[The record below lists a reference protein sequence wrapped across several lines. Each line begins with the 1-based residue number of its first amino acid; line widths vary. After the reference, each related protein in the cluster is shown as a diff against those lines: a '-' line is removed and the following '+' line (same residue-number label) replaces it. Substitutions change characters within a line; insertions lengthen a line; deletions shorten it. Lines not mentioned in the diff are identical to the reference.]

1 MSEVNQSAEPR
12 RAFDPDDLQS
22 KLSGPALP
30 GATLGIFGG
39 GQLGRMMGI
48 AARSMGY
55 KVHVLDPDPACPAGY
70 IADTVVEAGWHD
82 RWAAANLARECS
94 AVTLEIEQVSITS
107 LEEAARWAPV
117 RPGAT
122 MLAIIQNRVEQKQWL
137 ARNGFPVGAFRAA
150 HSQEELAAAVRDLNG
165 PVFAKSAHGGYDG
178 RGQAKLG
185 FDGTA
190 VDAAAI
196 AEGWQD
202 VGAAQCIVERAL
214 HLEKEISI
222 MVARSPSGEICV
234 YPPAENFHENQI
246 LSWSVIPASVSPE
259 LAAQAAEIAR
269 GIAET
274 FVLEGL
280 LAVEMF
286 VTVGG
291 ELLVNELAPR
301 PHNSYHGSERA
312 CVTSQF
318 EQAVRAACDL
328 PLGEVSLVQ
337 PTAIANL
344 LGDVWLNE
352 DGTEREPRFDAALAT
367 PTVRLTLYE
376 KLKPRKGR
384 KMGHLSA
391 VGATAEEARERVL
404 QAKAAL

>member
-1 MSEVNQSAEPR
+1 MSDSQKR
-12 RAFDPDDLQS
+12 TFDPDDLQS
-22 KLSGPALP
+22 KISGPALP
-30 GATLGIFGG
+30 GSTLGIFGG

-70 IADTVVEAGWHD
+70 IADTVIEAGWND

-94 AVTLEIEQVSITS
+94 AVTLEIEQVSISS

-117 RPGAT
+117 RPGGA
-122 MLAIIQNRVEQKQWL
+122 MLAIIQDRVEQKQWL
-137 ARNGFPVGAFRAA
+137 ARHGFPVGPFRAA
-150 HSQEELAAAVRDLNG
+150 HSQEELATAVRDLDG

-185 FDGTA
+185 FGGAA

-196 AEGWQD
+196 AEAWQD
-202 VGAAQCIVERAL
+202 VGAAPCIVERAL
-214 HLEKEISI
+214 DLQKEISV
-222 MVARSPSGEICV
+222 MVARSPRGEVRV

-259 LAAQAAEIAR
+259 LSAQAEEIAR
-269 GIAET
+269 GIADA
-274 FVLEGL
+274 FALQGL

-286 VTVGG
+286 VTRDGQ
-291 ELLVNELAPR
+291 LLVNELAPR

-328 PLGEVSLVQ
+328 PLGDVSLVQ

-344 LGDVWLNE
+344 LGDVWLDA
-352 DGTEREPRFDAALAT
+352 DGSEREPRFDAALEV
-367 PTVRLTLYE
+367 PTVRVTLYE

-404 QAKAAL
+404 RAKAAL

>member
-1 MSEVNQSAEPR
+1 MNSMPH
-12 RAFDPDDLQS
+12 DLLQ
-22 KLSGPALP
+22 KHSGPVLP

-70 IADTVVEAGWHD
+70 IADEVIEAGWND
-82 RWAAANLARECS
+82 RWAAANLARDCA
-94 AVTLEIEQVSITS
+94 AVTLEIEQVSPVS

-117 RPGAT
+117 RPGGA
-122 MLAIIQNRVEQKQWL
+122 MLAIIQDRVEQKDWL
-137 ARNGFPVGAFRAA
+137 KKHGFPAGPYRAA
-150 HSQEELAAAVRDLNG
+150 RSLEQLADAVRELDG
-165 PVFAKSAHGGYDG
+165 PVFVKSATGGYDG

-185 FDGTA
+185 FGGAA
-190 VDAAAI
+190 VDDAALRQAW
-196 AEGWQD
+196 ED
-202 VGAAQCIVERAL
+202 VGSSACVVEKAL
-214 HLEKEISI
+214 TLAKEISVL
-222 MVARSPSGEICV
+222 VARAPNGEVKV

-246 LSWSVIPASVSPE
+246 LSWSVIPANVPE
-259 LAAQAAEIAR
+259 ELTQKAQRIAWD
-269 GIAET
+269 IADT
-274 FVLEGL
+274 FGLEGL

-286 VTVGG
+286 ITAEGD
-291 ELLVNELAPR
+291 LFVNELAPR

-318 EQAVRAACDL
+318 EQAVRTACDL
-328 PLGEVSLVQ
+328 PLGDVSLVQ

-352 DGTEREPRFDAALAT
+352 DGTEREPAFDEALKI
-367 PTVRLTLYE
+367 PGVRLTLYE
-376 KLKPRKGR
+376 KLKPRRAR

-391 VGATAEEARERVL
+391 VGATGAEARERVL
-404 QAKAAL
+404 EAKARL